1 MKEKDEFEEDE
12 EEETAWNISIID
24 FFGCYSMVFRNE
36 VSNCSLYSPFGLVE
50 RSL

>member
-1 MKEKDEFEEDE
+1 MEHV
-12 EEETAWNISIID
+12 NNGI
-24 FFGCYSMVFRNE
+24 FFGCYSKVFRNE